1 MIHTKQICINHDI
14 EVLDI
19 EFVKYLSNFTDGI
32 KGLII
37 IGSRFI
43 DNKITINADKQYI
56 NDFFMVIFLKMRN
69 TKNIR
74 KIMQEAWMVDANI
87 VPAIYISQLVLS
99 VNKYFKKNITILV
112 PRKNLNWTHW
122 ISAGN
127 IKNEAQKKFS
137 LQSKY
142 VINLCKR

>member
-74 KIMQEAWMVDANI
+74 KIMQEA
-87 VPAIYISQLVLS
+87 
-99 VNKYFKKNITILV
+99 
-112 PRKNLNWTHW
+112 
-122 ISAGN
+122 
-127 IKNEAQKKFS
+127 
-137 LQSKY
+137 
-142 VINLCKR
+142 